1 MLCVSCA
8 TFAKL
13 LCKDSRD
20 STKTSLHQSTYC
32 NTVKAG
38 DTGGEGAYLALNSQD
53 ITSNN
58 ILSSHYFIMSTE
70 QQQLNPP
77 AAAVTSY
84 YSWFP
89 GEQYLTKDITLP
101 DYANERQ
108 LIIYKIVIAVIVFVV
123 VLPVLFAT
131 KEETVELVDE
141 QPSTNND
148 VVPTAAA
155 TKRGGAKNKKHG
167 TSSSKSKRS
176 NGKKAVQPDAT
187 SESPSKATS
196 SSVEANT
203 TARTVINPIVS
214 NLLNLICIMVI
225 FLILF
230 FNPNNLFGA
239 RTIIQ
244 TPVFT
249 REECQYI
256 IQMAH
261 DASQRNA
268 ESAQRDKT
276 SLLLQHHEL
285 KDDDDVIM
293 KTQQQQQDDD
303 DNNATYSKEQY
314 QLHRLNSIITDPSGW
329 KKIDIYPIQRQIL
342 TWLLIH
348 SLRRI
353 EHILLNG

>member
-1 MLCVSCA
+1 
-8 TFAKL
+8 
-13 LCKDSRD
+13 
-20 STKTSLHQSTYC
+20 
-32 NTVKAG
+32 
-38 DTGGEGAYLALNSQD
+38 
-53 ITSNN
+53 
-58 ILSSHYFIMSTE
+58 MSTE
-70 QQQLNPP
+70 QEQQLN
-77 AAAVTSY
+77 AAAAAEVTSY

-89 GEQYLTKDITLP
+89 GEQYLTQDIMLP

-123 VLPVLFAT
+123 VLPVLFAV
-131 KEETVELVDE
+131 KEEIVELVDE
-141 QPSTNND
+141 QPSTNNN
-148 VVPTAAA
+148 VAPTAAA

-167 TSSSKSKRS
+167 TSSKSKRS
-176 NGKKAVQPDAT
+176 NGKKAVQPDAA

-196 SSVEANT
+196 SSIEANT
-203 TARTVINPIVS
+203 TARTVINPIIS

-249 REECQYI
+249 RKECQYI

-285 KDDDDVIM
+285 KDEEDVIM
-293 KTQQQQQDDD
+293 TTQQQQDG
-303 DNNATYSKEQY
+303 DNNATYSKEQH
-314 QLHRLNSIITDPSGW
+314 QLHRLNSIIKDPSGW
-329 KKIDIYPIQRQIL
+329 KKDRHISYP
-342 TWLLIH
+342 TTD
-348 SLRRI
+348 
-353 EHILLNG
+353 LNLVTDPFTTEDRAYLAERLNARLAPVVERAFGIARGAIRANDVSIGL